1 VLRPGRPEAAAAIWD
16 WRGTAAA
23 PAHAAPVWRRALVQ
37 CAIGL
42 AIALALAWW
51 GARVLAAIAAGIALF
66 TLAAALASPD
76 GLYRRIERALEAF
89 ARWVGNALTWLFMAL
104 AFYLIFLP
112 FGLLFRRGRR
122 DSMRRY
128 FEADQESYWQR
139 RDPEREETRSRERP
153 F

>member
-1 VLRPGRPEAAAAIWD
+1 M
-16 WRGTAAA
+16 T
-23 PAHAAPVWRRALVQ
+23 
-37 CAIGL
+37 
-42 AIALALAWW
+42 
-51 GARVLAAIAAGIALF
+51 
-66 TLAAALASPD
+66 
-76 GLYRRIERALEAF
+76 
-89 ARWVGNALTWLFMAL
+89 L